1 MHKVLIVDDDWLI
14 LEDICKLIRWET
26 CGFQTPMAAQGAKE
40 ALEILEQNPAEL
52 VITDISMPEI
62 SGVELILRAKE
73 LYPDT
78 VFAVLSNYDDF
89 LYVKEAMKA
98 GAVEYL
104 LKYEIEPENLV
115 TFLKQM
121 AGEIRAKKQ
130 TVQERRQLLQMR
142 LAAQHDLRS
151 LFWQQLYR
159 NQLEDRQ
166 MYDQARSLDIPVKGG
181 AWIPVIAEFA
191 GKDKRRDIDAVW
203 EKTEAAA
210 ARAGGGC
217 RIYGA
222 PVIDNLLFL
231 AVYIPEVSFLLV
243 TNLMT
248 RILRILQE
256 SFLCADMP
264 VFLCAGRICM
274 QLKEI
279 PEGLR
284 GLQEYTHLRFY
295 RGYRTIMDGI
305 SWPADTGRLSGAQF
319 PEGGIP
325 EGKSDK
331 GRFPFEQWEEL
342 LSAMTA
348 GGPEETEERLED
360 FRKAVFRQEPPEQ
373 ELKREVSAK
382 LRVFRDSMEKQEV
395 RLGSLE
401 KADTCTGFFELLTE
415 LVRECSRANVI
426 LHKISRREIR
436 EAAAWLYR
444 HYQEAVTLNRLAEK
458 ACMSRAYFCKVF
470 KDEAGINYT
479 DFLNQIRIGHA
490 MQLLRKSSLHTREVA
505 DRTGFSDYRYF
516 CRLFKQAT
524 GKTCGEYR
532 KSCLKEKACEK
543 KGGDDAAHRP
553 EV

>member
-26 CGFQTPMAAQGAKE
+26 CGFQTPMAAQSAKE

-73 LYPDT
+73 LYPGT

-166 MYDQARSLDIPVKGG
+166 MYDQALRLDIPVKGG

-284 GLQEYTHLRFY
+284 GLQEYT
-295 RGYRTIMDGI
+295 I
-305 SWPADTGRLSGAQF
+305 SGFTEDTGLLWTAFRGRRIQDGLVGHSFRKVEFLKGNLTKEDFPLGVGKTSFRHDGRRPGGDGREAGGF
-319 PEGGIP
+319 PESRFPPGAAGAGTEAGSIGEAARIP
-325 EGKSDK
+325 GQYGETGSAAGQPGKS
-331 GRFPFEQWEEL
+331 RY
-342 LSAMTA
+342 
-348 GGPEETEERLED
+348 
-360 FRKAVFRQEPPEQ
+360 
-373 ELKREVSAK
+373 
-382 LRVFRDSMEKQEV
+382 
-395 RLGSLE
+395 
-401 KADTCTGFFELLTE
+401 
-415 LVRECSRANVI
+415 
-426 LHKISRREIR
+426 
-436 EAAAWLYR
+436 LYR
-444 HYQEAVTLNRLAEK
+444 
-458 ACMSRAYFCKVF
+458 FF
-470 KDEAGINYT
+470 
-479 DFLNQIRIGHA
+479 
-490 MQLLRKSSLHTREVA
+490 
-505 DRTGFSDYRYF
+505 
-516 CRLFKQAT
+516 
-524 GKTCGEYR
+524 
-532 KSCLKEKACEK
+532 
-543 KGGDDAAHRP
+543 
-553 EV
+553 